1 MNLTLEVPKAFND
14 EMSNNVRKVYL
25 EAIEKARADTIML
38 KTYLSINEIT
48 TQYLDITRPTIM
60 AWVKKGLPTY
70 EVEGKKYIK
79 RIDLDN
85 FIEKHKK

>member
-1 MNLTLEVPKAFND
+1 MNLTLEVPKAFYD
-14 EMSNNVRKVYL
+14 EMNNNVRKVYL

>member
-1 MNLTLEVPKAFND
+1 MNLTLEVPKAFYD
-14 EMSNNVRKVYL
+14 EMNNNVRKVYL

-79 RIDLDN
+79 NIKNNNRPHG
-85 FIEKHKK
+85 K